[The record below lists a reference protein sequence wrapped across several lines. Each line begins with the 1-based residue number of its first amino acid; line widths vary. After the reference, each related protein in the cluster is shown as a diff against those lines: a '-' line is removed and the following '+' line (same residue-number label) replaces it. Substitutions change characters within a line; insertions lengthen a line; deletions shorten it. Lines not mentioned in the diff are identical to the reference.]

1 VSLPAPIALGIDVGG
16 TKTSFAIV
24 DVTSG
29 RIAEEHRIETPQGD
43 KSGKAFLALVET
55 TARDFVSSSSAGSVS
70 AIGLGVCE
78 LVDRQGLVKSCHRV
92 HWRGLAVREQLSR
105 IAPTVVES
113 DVRAAAL
120 AEAHYG
126 AGRGYREFLYLN
138 IGTGISSAWVMDGI
152 PHAGARGHALVV
164 ASAPT
169 TALCPECGKLHDT
182 VLEDMAGGA
191 ALVTRYRAKSGLAIS
206 NAGDVIAKTE
216 VGDAN
221 ARQVI
226 AEATA
231 VLGSALG
238 MAIGMLDPEA
248 LIIGGGLGSSSG
260 IYWEQLKAET
270 RRHIWSDE
278 TRELDIKQAALGSK
292 AGVIG
297 AARAGYMAQG
307 ISSPKLR

>member
-43 KSGKAFLALVET
+43 ASGKAFLAQVEI
-55 TARDFVSSSSAGSVS
+55 TAGDFISSSSAGSVS

-78 LVDRQGLVKSCHRV
+78 LVDREGMVKSSHRV
-92 HWRGLAVREQLSR
+92 HWQELAVREQLSR
-105 IAPTVVES
+105 IAPAVVES

-120 AEAHYG
+120 AEAYYG

-138 IGTGISSAWVMDGI
+138 IGTGISSAWVADGR
-152 PHAGARGHALVV
+152 PHAGARGHALVI
-164 ASAPT
+164 ASAPM
-169 TALCPECGKLHDT
+169 TALCPECGRLHDT

-191 ALVTRYRAKSGLAIS
+191 ALVTRYHAKSGLAVS
-206 NAGDVIAKTE
+206 GANEVIALAE
-216 VGDAN
+216 AGDAN
-221 ARQVI
+221 AREVV

-260 IYWEQLKAET
+260 LYWEQLKAET

-278 TRELDIKQAALGSK
+278 TRQLDIKQAELGAK

-297 AARAGYMAQG
+297 AARAGYMGQG